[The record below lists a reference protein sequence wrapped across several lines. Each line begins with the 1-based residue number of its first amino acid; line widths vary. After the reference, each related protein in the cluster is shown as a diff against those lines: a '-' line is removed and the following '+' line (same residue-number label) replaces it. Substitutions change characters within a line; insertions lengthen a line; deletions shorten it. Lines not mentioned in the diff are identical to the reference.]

1 MLTTFTISIAPLWYE
16 NLIVTDQS
24 LLDALIKGE
33 IIYRVNYLKPDELIT
48 PQCFKESDVVF
59 IENLDPLVEG
69 FEEYSIMRRSKDPKY
84 VQGYKQ
90 QGYKES
96 IMGSLVDLSNNN
108 VERIT
113 TRKYMPSCN
122 AWEAL
127 SIFASDYWFKGLR
140 KYIFGQHLS
149 N

>member
-24 LLDALIKGE
+24 LLDALIKEE
-33 IIYRVNYLKPDELIT
+33 IIYLKPDELIT

-90 QGYKES
+90 QGYQES
-96 IMGSLVDLSNNN
+96 IMGSLVDLSDNN

-113 TRKYMPSCN
+113 TRKYIPSCN

-127 SIFASDYWFKGLR
+127 SIFAPDYWFKGLR
-140 KYIFGQHLS
+140 KYIFAQHLS

>member
-127 SIFASDYWFKGLR
+127 SIFAPDYWFKGLR